1 MPLLESNSKQIILAS
16 KSPRRIELLKKIID
30 KFEVHVSDIDESLEI
45 NDPVDF
51 VIRLSKE
58 KVEEVA
64 ARFAEGI
71 LIGADSIVV
80 LDDKILN
87 KPADRD
93 DAARM
98 LRMLSGREHRV
109 YTGFTILSKPGN
121 SSVSDYDMTRVKFR
135 HIEDWEIDKYIDVAQ
150 PFDKAGSYGIQD
162 ESAVFVENIQGCFYN
177 VMGLPVTKVYRAL
190 AGIMKKG

>member
-30 KFEVHVSDIDESLEI
+30 NFEVHVSDIDENLET

-51 VIRLSKE
+51 VTRLSKD

-64 ARFAEGI
+64 ARFTEGI

-80 LDDKILN
+80 LDNVILN
-87 KPADRD
+87 KPADKD

-98 LRMLSGREHRV
+98 LRMLSGREHKV
-109 YTGFTILSKPGN
+109 FTGFTVLSKPGN
-121 SSVSDYDMTRVKFR
+121 ASVSDYDMTRVKFR
-135 HIEDWEIDKYIDVAQ
+135 HIEDWEIDKYIEVAQ

-162 ESAVFVENIQGCFYN
+162 ESAVFVEYIQGCFYN

-190 AGIMKKG
+190 TEIMKKE

>member
-1 MPLLESNSKQIILAS
+1 MPLLESNSRQIILAS

-51 VIRLSKE
+51 VIRLSKD
-58 KVEEVA
+58 KVREVA

-93 DAARM
+93 DAAHM
-98 LRMLSGREHRV
+98 LRMLSGREHSV

-162 ESAVFVENIQGCFYN
+162 ESAVFVEYIQGCFYN
-177 VMGLPVTKVYRAL
+177 VMGLPVAKVYRTL
-190 AGIMKKG
+190 AEIMKKE